1 MTTRAMGPMAGI
13 GWLTRALNLGRNN
26 PKAIFG
32 GVALLT
38 LTMLVAAV
46 AGAMLQAGIVMV
58 LGNSISAMVAGMAV
72 MMVVVV
78 VLMAMLLVGFLR
90 LIDAVESGRPARALG
105 VFAGFGDLAA
115 SLRTIGFFVL
125 LAIVQNLLLLG
136 LLSVL
141 ASDVIGWYVQA
152 MQASMAGG
160 APPELTSL
168 PNGLGIA
175 SVLMLVIGLVFYG
188 VQAVGLCQIALRGR
202 GVFGAMADGF
212 AGAVKNLLP
221 LLVFVLACLVA
232 MVVLAIAVFLLAML
246 IGLIGKF
253 VGVWLAIVLAVPLY
267 FAAMLA
273 MYAVMFG
280 AMYHL
285 WRDVCDGGSRDEA
298 VMAEALTA

>member
-32 GVALLT
+32 GVALLAI
-38 LTMLVAAV
+38 TMLAATF
-46 AGAMLQAGIVMV
+46 AGVLLQAGVVMA
-58 LGNSISAMVAGMAV
+58 LGNSVTAMVVGMAV
-72 MMVVVV
+72 MMVLVL

-105 VFAGFGDLAA
+105 VFAGFGDLPT
-115 SLRTIGFFVL
+115 SLRTIGFFLL

-141 ASDVIGWYVQA
+141 AGDVIGWYAQV
-152 MQASMAGG
+152 MQASMVG
-160 APPELTSL
+160 AAPAELASL

-175 SVLMLVIGLVFYG
+175 SVLMLVVGLVFYG
-188 VQAVGLCQIALRGR
+188 VQAVALCQIVLRGR
-202 GVFGAMADGF
+202 GVFGALADGF
-212 AGAVKNLLP
+212 VGAVKNLLP
-221 LLVFVLACLVA
+221 LLVFMVAGLVA
-232 MVVLAIAVFLLAML
+232 MLVLAIVVLLLAML
-246 IGLIGKF
+246 IGLLGKF

-267 FAAMLA
+267 LAAMLA
-273 MYAVMFG
+273 IYVVMFG
-280 AMYHL
+280 VMYHL
-285 WRDVCDGGSRDEA
+285 WRDVCDGGGDEA